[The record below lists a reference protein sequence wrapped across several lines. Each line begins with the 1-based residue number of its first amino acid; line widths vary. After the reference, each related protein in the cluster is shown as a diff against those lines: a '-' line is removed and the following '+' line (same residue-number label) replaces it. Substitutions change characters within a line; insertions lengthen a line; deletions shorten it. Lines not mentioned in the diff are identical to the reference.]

1 MERDWHTR
9 SHTLSQSRQR
19 PRDSQRAGSWPL
31 TLAGRGGRHRDGIG
45 QPQVPHGVW
54 ALARA
59 EPVGPTD
66 PAPRPCTALPPH
78 PGWGDTGKESPRD
91 QGPCHPSCSLS
102 AIALISENLQ
112 ECSSNGITWNC
123 SFGGKTKHKVFCV
136 RYWSEWGSCVLGCF
150 FFFCYFCFCFV
161 F

>member
-9 SHTLSQSRQR
+9 SHTLSQSMQR

-31 TLAGRGGRHRDGIG
+31 TLGGGAGSRDGIG

-59 EPVGPTD
+59 EPAGPTG
-66 PAPRPCTALPPH
+66 PNPRPCTAPPPH
-78 PGWGDTGKESPRD
+78 LEWGDTGKESPRD

-112 ECSSNGITWNC
+112 ECSSDGITWNC
-123 SFGGKTKHKVFCV
+123 SFGGKTNHKVFRV
-136 RYWSEWGSCVLGCF
+136 RYWSGWGSCVLGF
-150 FFFCYFCFCFV
+150 LFFFCYFCFCFV